1 MTANIVEVHGGAA
14 LPDYEQRLDVLVAG
28 RVASR
33 IFAKDATLW
42 GVDAEPE
49 AAVRLGWVTPFDRAE
64 TLLPEVLEL
73 RRELRDRGVDRVV
86 LCGMGGSSLGP
97 EVVATWGG
105 APLTLL
111 DSTHPDAVRRALAD
125 ELVRTVVVVSSKS
138 GSTVETRSHLAAF
151 EQAFRAAG
159 LSPSDHVVIVTDPD
173 SALEAHA
180 REQGYRCFLADPH
193 VGGRFSVLTAFGI
206 VPSVLAGA
214 DMQRVLADARTVRD
228 ALAADDRGN
237 PALQLAASIRA
248 GLPERYV
255 LAVEEA
261 EDARW
266 CLGDW
271 IEQLVAESTGKNGS
285 GVLPIALPANAF
297 ELRSEL
303 PANAVRVRVGAGAPG
318 TGLEA
323 DGLFVSGPLG
333 AQLLLWETATAA
345 LGHLMGIDPFNQPD
359 VESAKV
365 AARAALGANQVSEPD
380 ADLLADGPSLL
391 ARLREALPDGGYI
404 ALQVYLDRD
413 GEYSVLTAELRQLLA
428 ERTGAPVAL
437 GWGPRYL
444 HSTGQLHKGG
454 PALGLYLQILDA
466 AAPELEIPGSDAG
479 FGALIRSQASG
490 DRAVLRGHGR
500 PVLTIQA
507 ESLVQI
513 VAELSAI

>member
-1 MTANIVEVHGGAA
+1 MTASDVEVRGGAA
-14 LPDYEQRLDVLVAG
+14 ISGYEQRLDELVAG
-28 RVASR
+28 QVASR

-49 AAVRLGWVTPFDRAE
+49 AAVRLGWVTPFERAE
-64 TLLPEVLEL
+64 TLLPMALQL
-73 RRELRDRGVDRVV
+73 REQLRERGIDRVV

-97 EVVATWGG
+97 EVVATWGHV
-105 APLTLL
+105 PLTLL
-111 DSTHPDAVRRALAD
+111 DSTHPDAVRRVLSG
-125 ELVRTVVVVSSKS
+125 ELTRTVVVVSSKS
-138 GSTVETRSHLAAF
+138 GSTVETRSHLAVF
-151 EQAFRAAG
+151 EQAFLQAG
-159 LSPSDHVVIVTDPD
+159 LSPAQHVVIVTDPN
-173 SALEAHA
+173 SALEAYA

-193 VGGRFSVLTAFGI
+193 VGGRFSVLTAFGV
-206 VPSVLAGA
+206 VPAVLAGA
-214 DMQRVLADARTVRD
+214 DMQRVIADARAVQET
-228 ALAADDRGN
+228 LAADDHGN
-237 PALQLAASIRA
+237 PALQLAASIMA

-261 EDARW
+261 PDARW

-271 IEQLVAESTGKNGS
+271 IEQLVAESTGKNGV
-285 GVLPIALPANAF
+285 GVLPIALPANAH

-303 PANAVRVRVGAGAPG
+303 PTSALRVRVGAGATPPAP
-318 TGLEA
+318 EP
-323 DGLFVSGPLG
+323 DGLLVTGPLG

-345 LGHLMGIDPFNQPD
+345 LGHLMKIDPFNQPD

-365 AARAALGANQVSEPD
+365 AAKAALGAGQVAATD
-380 ADLLADGPSLL
+380 AGSIEDGASLL
-391 ARLREALPDGGYI
+391 ARLREQLPVGGYI

-413 GEYSVLTAELRQLLA
+413 GEYSAPAAQLRQLLA

-454 PALGLYLQILDA
+454 PALGLFLQVLDA
-466 AAPELEIPGSDAG
+466 AEPELEIPGSDAG

-500 PVLTIQA
+500 QVLTVQA
-507 ESLVQI
+507 ESLARI
-513 VAELSAI
+513 VADLSAI